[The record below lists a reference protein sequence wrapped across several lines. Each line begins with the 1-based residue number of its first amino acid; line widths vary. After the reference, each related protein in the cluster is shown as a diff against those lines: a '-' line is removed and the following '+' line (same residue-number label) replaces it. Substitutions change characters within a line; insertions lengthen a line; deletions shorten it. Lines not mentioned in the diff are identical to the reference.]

1 MPVSIFNPIQPRG
14 KGHRPRGLVE
24 RLGLK
29 EGDIVKS
36 ANNSEL
42 NSVLHALSVY

>member
-1 MPVSIFNPIQPRG
+1 MPVSTFNPIQPRG
-14 KGHRPRGLVE
+14 KGHRPRSLVE